1 MFRMAVISLV
11 AAPNLVKPAAADK
24 LNQQQL
30 QIVDQTTASICNTVT
45 QAHGQKTDAQIKGD
59 IRAKLGGLAGELAD
73 VGVSG
78 KGSINQ
84 SEFEGLTQEAT
95 AEALKGDRACRERVF
110 DKLLDKLSSPAAP
123 KKGAGNMKPEATS
136 QTQQIKG
143 FFARSDVA
151 AGSAQGGDVRACVS
165 AKSGWRIKH
174 GSAHL
179 VQLQALNA
187 LPVYDKVEETDD
199 YACLWFHAESVDP
212 HTYGILAMYVEAM
225 QWRPSP

>member
-1 MFRMAVISLV
+1 MLRMAVISL
-11 AAPNLVKPAAADK
+11 AAALSLAKPAAADE

-30 QIVDQTTASICNTVT
+30 QIIDQTAVAICNTVT

-59 IRAKLGGLAGELAD
+59 IRAKLGGLASKLTD

-110 DKLLDKLSSPAAP
+110 DKLLDKLSSPAVP
-123 KKGAGNMKPEATS
+123 KKRAGSMKSETTS
-136 QTQQIKG
+136 QTQQVKG

-165 AKSGWRIKH
+165 AKSGWRIKR

-179 VQLQALNA
+179 MQLQALNA
-187 LPVYDKVEETDD
+187 IPIYGKVEENND
-199 YACLWFHAESVDP
+199 YVCLWFHAKSVDP
-212 HTYGILAMYVEAM
+212 HTYAILAMYVEAV